1 MFANMR
7 PRYHTAV
14 YLVNHVYHIF
24 RITYFTR
31 GIPSSLEPLNSVASR
46 FFLLTPVIYVC
57 TMSTMYS
64 LTDERSVMVSE
75 HQVTKSTRLPKGVVD
90 RIDKLT
96 APVGSTVS
104 QFLRTAAMKELRRLE
119 KARG

>member
-1 MFANMR
+1 
-7 PRYHTAV
+7 
-14 YLVNHVYHIF
+14 
-24 RITYFTR
+24 
-31 GIPSSLEPLNSVASR
+31 
-46 FFLLTPVIYVC
+46 
-57 TMSTMYS
+57 MSTMYS